1 MILRLHALVCD
12 GAFEV
17 DVKIME
23 EAFAY
28 QLGVMQLSKFYY
40 CFGASSE
47 RWWWPRRRPRYS
59 RCAFVRPPTVMAEV
73 ADGDGWGKTAYSLR
87 SQVLTAALLLHAVPS
102 RSGSILGPS
111 ILPCGNVNL
120 AACHHAKV
128 KANTVIIA
136 GISKISYAPVPLP

>member
-1 MILRLHALVCD
+1 MILRLHALLCD

-47 RWWWPRRRPRYS
+47 IW
-59 RCAFVRPPTVMAEV
+59 
-73 ADGDGWGKTAYSLR
+73 
-87 SQVLTAALLLHAVPS
+87 
-102 RSGSILGPS
+102 
-111 ILPCGNVNL
+111 
-120 AACHHAKV
+120 
-128 KANTVIIA
+128 
-136 GISKISYAPVPLP
+136 